1 MQGFS
6 FSQALILMI
15 CYFSYNLCLDG
26 ILLGDNVLQC
36 NEVVRGRQTGAYGCK
51 TPQPCQFFRFND
63 RSIHPCLCLFFQAL
77 FWRWD
82 WKNWIEE
89 NTEFLFHKLVLI
101 HPGHKC
107 WHQVL
112 FKWPQNALRPVVL
125 VHSMHSCCRS
135 TRKKRDRCNSPSE
148 EGDRSPSYSSSCL
161 WWWWT
166 ITVIVLFA
174 SKAGWCKTRAICT
187 SDQQKSEWADKNL
200 IYDHDKLALIWLK
213 EGWGCLGLGVWHCS
227 SLGYEWE

>member
-51 TPQPCQFFRFND
+51 TLQPCQFFRFNG
-63 RSIHPCLCLFFQAL
+63 SIYSSLSVFFSSTIL
-77 FWRWD
+77 EMRLKELNWR
-82 WKNWIEE
+82 KYRFF
-89 NTEFLFHKLVLI
+89 FLKLVLI

-148 EGDRSPSYSSSCL
+148 EGDRSPSHSSSCL

-166 ITVIVLFA
+166 IRVDCVIHLQSRVMGPPSA
-174 SKAGWCKTRAICT
+174 SQLQNGKPVSK
-187 SDQQKSEWADKNL
+187 
-200 IYDHDKLALIWLK
+200 IWQHVRLTHRSVNGPTK
-213 EGWGCLGLGVWHCS
+213 F
-227 SLGYEWE
+227 

>member
-15 CYFSYNLCLDG
+15 CYYSHYLCLDG

-51 TPQPCQFFRFND
+51 TPQPCQFFRFNG
-63 RSIHPCLCLFFQAL
+63 SIYSSLSVFFSSTIL
-77 FWRWD
+77 EMRLKELNWR
-82 WKNWIEE
+82 KYRFF
-89 NTEFLFHKLVLI
+89 FLKLVLI
-101 HPGHKC
+101 LPGHKC

-112 FKWPQNALRPVVL
+112 FKWPQNALRPVVR

-148 EGDRSPSYSSSCL
+148 EGDRSPSHSSSCL

-166 ITVIVLFA
+166 IRVDCVIHLQSRVMGPPSA
-174 SKAGWCKTRAICT
+174 SQLQNGKPVSKIWQHVRLAHR
-187 SDQQKSEWADKNL
+187 NL
-200 IYDHDKLALIWLK
+200 NGPTKF
-213 EGWGCLGLGVWHCS
+213 
-227 SLGYEWE
+227 

>member
-1 MQGFS
+1 MQVFLWP
-6 FSQALILMI
+6 QALILMI
-15 CYFSYNLCLDG
+15 CYYSYHLCLDG

-148 EGDRSPSYSSSCL
+148 EGDRSPSHSSSCL

-166 ITVIVLFA
+166 IRVDCVIHLQSRVMGPPSA
-174 SKAGWCKTRAICT
+174 SQLQNGKPVSK
-187 SDQQKSEWADKNL
+187 
-200 IYDHDKLALIWLK
+200 IWQHVRLTHRNVNGPTK
-213 EGWGCLGLGVWHCS
+213 F
-227 SLGYEWE
+227 

>member
-1 MQGFS
+1 MQVFS
-6 FSQALILMI
+6 WPQALILMI
-15 CYFSYNLCLDG
+15 CYFSYHLCLDG

-148 EGDRSPSYSSSCL
+148 EGDRSPSHSSSCL

-166 ITVIVLFA
+166 IRVDCVIHLQSRVMGPPSA
-174 SKAGWCKTRAICT
+174 SQLQNGKPVSKIWQHVRLAHR
-187 SDQQKSEWADKNL
+187 NL
-200 IYDHDKLALIWLK
+200 NGPTKF
-213 EGWGCLGLGVWHCS
+213 
-227 SLGYEWE
+227 